1 MVVKL
6 LYLKKCVI
14 KMKSKLTLYIAMI
27 SIAAVW
33 GSSFVVMKDSLER
46 QNVFS
51 FLSSRFILAALLMFL
66 YKPGVFRGLT
76 NKFIYR
82 GIIAGI
88 LLGGGYIFQ
97 TYGLTKTTVSNT
109 GFITGLYLVFTP
121 LISLI
126 ILKRHV
132 LKIQWLAVVIATIG
146 LFFISYNGVT
156 IGLGEILVLISAF
169 IYGAHFVAL
178 GEWSDGKNTY
188 ALTFIQVVTVA
199 ALTSIFAF
207 KDGFQIAPDSTVW
220 LAILYTA
227 FFATFLGFLI
237 QTKAQSVMS
246 ATVASVLLATET
258 PFAVFFGLYFHSDPL
273 TLRIIT
279 GGSLVMLAMAL
290 VIWSDNRKSSMRR
303 LSNE

>member
-1 MVVKL
+1 MAVRL
-6 LYLKKCVI
+6 PYLKKCVI
-14 KMKSKLTLYIAMI
+14 KMKSKLALYIAMI

-76 NKFIYR
+76 KKFIYR

-88 LLGGGYIFQ
+88 LLGSGYIFQ

-132 LKIQWLAVVIATIG
+132 LKIQWLAVIVATIG

-169 IYGAHFVAL
+169 VYGAHFVAL

-188 ALTFIQVVTVA
+188 ALTFIQVATVA

-207 KDGFQIAPDSTVW
+207 KDGFQVAPDSTVW

-227 FFATFLGFLI
+227 FFATFIGFLI

-279 GGSLVMLAMAL
+279 GGSLVMAAMAL

>member
-76 NKFIYR
+76 NKFISR

-88 LLGGGYIFQ
+88 LLGSGYIFQ

-132 LKIQWLAVVIATIG
+132 LKIQWLAVIVATIG

-279 GGSLVMLAMAL
+279 GGLLVMLAMAL

>member
-88 LLGGGYIFQ
+88 LLGSGYIFQ

-132 LKIQWLAVVIATIG
+132 LKIQWLAVIVATIG

-220 LAILYTA
+220 IAILYTA

-279 GGSLVMLAMAL
+279 GGSLVMAAMAL

>member
-6 LYLKKCVI
+6 PYLKKCVI

-76 NKFIYR
+76 KKFIYR

-88 LLGGGYIFQ
+88 LLGSGYIFQ

-169 IYGAHFVAL
+169 IYGGHFVAL

-188 ALTFIQVVTVA
+188 ALTFIQVATVA

-207 KDGFQIAPDSTVW
+207 KDGFQVAPDSTVW

-227 FFATFLGFLI
+227 FFATFIGFLI

-279 GGSLVMLAMAL
+279 GGSLVMAAMAL

>member
-1 MVVKL
+1 MAVRL
-6 LYLKKCVI
+6 LYLKRCVI
-14 KMKSKLTLYIAMI
+14 KMKSKLPLYIAMI
-27 SIAAVW
+27 SIAAIW

-66 YKPGVFRGLT
+66 YKPGVFRRLT
-76 NKFIYR
+76 KKFVTR

-88 LLGGGYIFQ
+88 LLGSGYIFQ

-121 LISLI
+121 LISLL

-132 LKIQWLAVVIATIG
+132 LKIQWLAVLIATIG

-156 IGLGEILVLISAF
+156 IGFGEILVLISAF

-188 ALTFIQVVTVA
+188 ALTLIQVVTVA
-199 ALTSIFAF
+199 VLTSIFAF
-207 KDGFQIAPDSTVW
+207 RDGFQIAPDSTVW

-227 FFATFLGFLI
+227 FFATFLGFLV

-258 PFAVFFGLYFHSDPL
+258 PFAVFFGLYFHDDPL

-279 GGSLVMLAMAL
+279 GGLLVMAAMAL
-290 VIWSDNRKSSMRR
+290 VIWSDNKKTSMRA
-303 LSNE
+303 LSHE

>member
-6 LYLKKCVI
+6 PYLKKCVI

-76 NKFIYR
+76 KKFIYR

-188 ALTFIQVVTVA
+188 ALTFIQVATVA

-207 KDGFQIAPDSTVW
+207 KDGFQMAPDSTVW

-227 FFATFLGFLI
+227 FFATFIGFLI

-279 GGSLVMLAMAL
+279 GGSLVMASMAL

>member
-1 MVVKL
+1 MAVRL

-14 KMKSKLTLYIAMI
+14 KMKSKLPLYIAMI

-66 YKPGVFRGLT
+66 YKPGVFRRLT
-76 NKFIYR
+76 KKFVTR

-88 LLGGGYIFQ
+88 LLGSGYIFQ

-121 LISLI
+121 LISLL

-132 LKIQWLAVVIATIG
+132 LKIQWVAVIIATIG

-156 IGLGEILVLISAF
+156 IGFGEILVLISAF

-188 ALTFIQVVTVA
+188 ALTLIQVVTVA
-199 ALTSIFAF
+199 VLTSIFAF
-207 KDGFQIAPDSTVW
+207 RDGFQIAPDSTVW

-227 FFATFLGFLI
+227 FFATFLGFLV

-246 ATVASVLLATET
+246 ATVASVLMATET
-258 PFAVFFGLYFHSDPL
+258 PFAVFFGLYFHDDPL

-279 GGSLVMLAMAL
+279 GGLLVMAAMAL
-290 VIWSDNRKSSMRR
+290 VIWSDNKKASMRT
-303 LSNE
+303 LSHE

>member
-1 MVVKL
+1 MAVRL
-6 LYLKKCVI
+6 LYLKRCVI
-14 KMKSKLTLYIAMI
+14 KMKSKLPLYIAMI
-27 SIAAVW
+27 SIAAIW

-66 YKPGVFRGLT
+66 YKPGVFRRLT
-76 NKFIYR
+76 KKFITR

-88 LLGGGYIFQ
+88 LLGSGYIFQ

-121 LISLI
+121 LISLL

-132 LKIQWLAVVIATIG
+132 LKIQWVAVIIATIG

-156 IGLGEILVLISAF
+156 IGFGEILVLISAF

-188 ALTFIQVVTVA
+188 ALTLIQVVTVA
-199 ALTSIFAF
+199 VLTSIFAF
-207 KDGFQIAPDSTVW
+207 RDGFQIAPDSTVW

-227 FFATFLGFLI
+227 FFATFLGFLV

-258 PFAVFFGLYFHSDPL
+258 PFAVFFGLYFHDDPL

-279 GGSLVMLAMAL
+279 GGLLVMAAMAL
-290 VIWSDNRKSSMRR
+290 VIWSDNKKTSMRA
-303 LSNE
+303 LSHE

>member
-76 NKFIYR
+76 KKFIYR

-88 LLGGGYIFQ
+88 LLGSGYIFQ

-132 LKIQWLAVVIATIG
+132 LKIQWLAVIVATIG

-220 LAILYTA
+220 IAILYTA

-279 GGSLVMLAMAL
+279 GGSLVMAAMAL

>member
-1 MVVKL
+1 MKNKL
-6 LYLKKCVI
+6 F
-14 KMKSKLTLYIAMI
+14 LYIAMI
-27 SIAAVW
+27 SIAAIW

-66 YKPGVFRGLT
+66 YKPGVFRRLT
-76 NKFIYR
+76 KKFITR

-88 LLGGGYIFQ
+88 LLGSGYIFQ

-121 LISLI
+121 LISLL

-132 LKIQWLAVVIATIG
+132 LKIQWLAVLIATIG
-146 LFFISYNGVT
+146 LFLISYNGVT
-156 IGLGEILVLISAF
+156 IGIGEILVLISAI

-178 GEWSDGKNTY
+178 GEWSDGRNTY
-188 ALTFIQVVTVA
+188 ALTLIQIVTVA
-199 ALTSIFAF
+199 VLTSIFAF
-207 KDGFQIAPDSTVW
+207 RDGFQIAPDSTVW
-220 LAILYTA
+220 LAIIYTA
-227 FFATFLGFLI
+227 FFATFLGFLV
-237 QTKAQSVMS
+237 QTKAQSIMS

-258 PFAVFFGLYFHSDPL
+258 PFAVFFGLYFHDDPL

-279 GGSLVMLAMAL
+279 GGLLVMVAMAL
-290 VIWSDNRKSSMRR
+290 VIWADNKKTSVRT
-303 LSNE
+303 LSHE

>member
-6 LYLKKCVI
+6 PYLKKCVI

-76 NKFIYR
+76 KKFIYR

-132 LKIQWLAVVIATIG
+132 LKIQWLAVIVATIG

-279 GGSLVMLAMAL
+279 GGSLVMAAMAL

>member
-6 LYLKKCVI
+6 PYLKKCVI

-51 FLSSRFILAALLMFL
+51 FLSSRFILAALLMVL

-76 NKFIYR
+76 KKFIYR

-88 LLGGGYIFQ
+88 LLGSGYIFQ

-132 LKIQWLAVVIATIG
+132 LKIQWLAVIVATIG

-207 KDGFQIAPDSTVW
+207 KDGFQVAPDSTVW

-227 FFATFLGFLI
+227 FFATFIGFLI

-279 GGSLVMLAMAL
+279 GGSLVMAAMAL